1 MYMLPFVDLEILKH
15 KYTALLQAFP
25 VTHLSTL
32 ECLQD
37 YLTDDCICVVVE
49 STNADL
55 ANKMMLDC
63 LISKLTCKEDL
74 LDFFDQL
81 DEIKNAQNLV
91 STVYGLRQGM
101 YVVNWQ
107 FHNFLYMQL
116 YICYYAM
123 HANYRFCHLQ
133 V

>member
-1 MYMLPFVDLEILKH
+1 MLPFVDLEILKH
-15 KYTALLQAFP
+15 KYIALLQAFP

-37 YLTDDCICVVVE
+37 YLTDDCICAVVE
-49 STNADL
+49 STNVDL

-81 DEIKNAQNLV
+81 DEIKTARSLT
-91 STVYGLRQGM
+91 STVYGLRQGS
-101 YVVNWQ
+101 YV
-107 FHNFLYMQL
+107 HS
-116 YICYYAM
+116 
-123 HANYRFCHLQ
+123 
-133 V
+133 